1 MADDFE
7 SDETAVS
14 INDCLLKR
22 GLSFTACAFRTGW
35 HTVNGLKT
43 FIACGGVAL
52 LGMYDQLGG
61 GDLIDMLKTQFGD
74 NAKVG
79 SILIG
84 VAILFTL
91 LRFVTNSAPGGAPA
105 ASSDEGDTIK

>member
-1 MADDFE
+1 MADFE

-22 GLSFTACAFRTGW
+22 GLRFSACAFRTGW
-35 HTVNGLKT
+35 HAVNGLKT

-52 LGMYDQLGG
+52 LGAYDQFGG
-61 GDLIDMLKTQFGD
+61 GDLIEMLKNQFSD

-84 VAILFTL
+84 VAVLFAL
-91 LRFVTNSAPGGAPA
+91 LRFMTNSAPGGAPA
-105 ASSDEGDTIK
+105 ASGDEGDTIK